1 MSTTSKANIKILLA
15 IRWYIWNIIDRIFHH
30 FFLLQTSNQFNWCT
44 VDVDWIMSGKIP
56 IKSISLAIWNY
67 EFQLYFIAWTFD
79 FPLFDCVV
87 KIDDSHHCKIPM
99 VLNAV
104 RLTMNRIPFPYRA
117 LILRKQLFPPHKHS
131 LTNLLVLHGAV
142 YKREHFKFL
151 PHKVYKRNGVQFTNA
166 FFQLS
171 SKLKKRRR
179 NRRNITCLLLN
190 RCTFPEQ

>member
-1 MSTTSKANIKILLA
+1 
-15 IRWYIWNIIDRIFHH
+15 
-30 FFLLQTSNQFNWCT
+30 
-44 VDVDWIMSGKIP
+44 
-56 IKSISLAIWNY
+56 
-67 EFQLYFIAWTFD
+67 
-79 FPLFDCVV
+79 
-87 KIDDSHHCKIPM
+87 M

-104 RLTMNRIPFPYRA
+104 RFTMNRIPFPYRA

-131 LTNLLVLHGAV
+131 LTNLLVLYGAV

-190 RCTFPEQ
+190 RCTFPEQQSGKRNYVTMLRRQQPYFIIMSPQFYHLSTGGKWIVVLNT